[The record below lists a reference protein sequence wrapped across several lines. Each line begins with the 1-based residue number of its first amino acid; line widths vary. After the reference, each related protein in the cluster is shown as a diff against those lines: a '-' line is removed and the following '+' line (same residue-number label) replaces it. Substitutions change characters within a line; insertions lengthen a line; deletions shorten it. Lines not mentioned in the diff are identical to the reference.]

1 MTRSFVQIRSAARKW
16 FQDTSA
22 AISVGFMI
30 LLPGLLMIAGVAI
43 DFSVLNAQRKFVQA
57 QADMAALSGIRNLN
71 TVATVRSKATD
82 TLMSDVFF
90 EMRPP
95 QRGEIQVGALSDTH
109 EFVASADQSTLRN
122 VSAVEVIASAPAAMP
137 ILSKMV
143 GGPDAFIRRRAVAV
157 AVPRVSFGLSNC
169 LASLNLLNGL
179 LEPMLGLQADA
190 LCSGHGVRIQAFDLL
205 DSLALRAALLSPGRT
220 YAEILDAE
228 FTMDDVL
235 TAALGPEAFSILVG
249 PLSNQ
254 MVRLGDFIYLG
265 EDLQKAQVGSPV
277 PPIEINAA
285 DIVFG
290 SAEILGSRIVDLELA
305 ADLGALGSVPVKLQ
319 ISEPRQIVVGA
330 RPGDEDAVA
339 RTSQIRLVIEAANVS
354 NVVELSLNL
363 GIANASATLVEEG
376 EHCSSNQDDR
386 AAVFNPATASLIDL
400 DLDLA
405 LLGLSP
411 LAALAPLT
419 TGIEAGGASQ
429 EVTFTHR
436 EVGDRTTKT
445 VAPSIADTVN
455 ATLSVVDRHLG
466 LIAPQAGNLVAAVV
480 EDTLGLY
487 LAETQLDVFD
497 LICVRRL
504 AG

>member
-1 MTRSFVQIRSAARKW
+1 
-16 FQDTSA
+16 
-22 AISVGFMI
+22 
-30 LLPGLLMIAGVAI
+30 
-43 DFSVLNAQRKFVQA
+43 
-57 QADMAALSGIRNLN
+57 
-71 TVATVRSKATD
+71 
-82 TLMSDVFF
+82 
-90 EMRPP
+90 
-95 QRGEIQVGALSDTH
+95 
-109 EFVASADQSTLRN
+109 
-122 VSAVEVIASAPAAMP
+122 
-137 ILSKMV
+137 
-143 GGPDAFIRRRAVAV
+143 
-157 AVPRVSFGLSNC
+157 
-169 LASLNLLNGL
+169 
-179 LEPMLGLQADA
+179 MLGLQADA